1 MDALNHTDTFN
12 QTHII
17 LFDMNRLAYF
27 FLEILFFNDFMTL
40 QYSNKSLIR
49 ALSLDLNLADMLM
62 AVKPDFN
69 IKGFTCSEVNA
80 LLCSDPTMLV
90 LTTFNFL

>member
-1 MDALNHTDTFN
+1 MDALNRTDTFN

-17 LFDMNRLAYF
+17 LFDTNRLAHF
-27 FLEILFFNDFMTL
+27 CFRNPFFNDFMTL

-49 ALSLDLNLADMLM
+49 ALSLDLYLADMLM

-69 IKGFTCSEVNA
+69 ITGFKGVDH
-80 LLCSDPTMLV
+80 LQ
-90 LTTFNFL
+90 